1 MSGHSKWSKVKHQ
14 KAVTDVQKASAFTR
28 ASHAI
33 TIAVR
38 EGGGVIDPSSN
49 FRLRL
54 AMEKARDVNMP
65 KENIDRIIEKAKG
78 GGEGDI
84 VSAMYE
90 AYGPGGVAMMIETTS
105 DNANRIVS
113 EVKNALDH
121 HGGTMAHQ
129 GAVSYLFDRSGIV
142 VVDKGNRSLDDMVG
156 VVLDCGGEDVVET
169 DEYYEIYTNVSDL
182 AHVKDA
188 LSEKGIESKHTEII
202 MRPKNLIEIDES
214 KRHALSVLEDL
225 LEELD
230 DVQHVFTNIA

>member
-38 EGGGVIDPSSN
+38 EGGGIADPDSN

-54 AMEKARDVNMP
+54 AIEKARDVNMP

-78 GGEGDI
+78 GGGGDI
-84 VSAMYE
+84 VTSMYE

-105 DNANRIVS
+105 DNANRTVS

-129 GAVSYLFDRSGIV
+129 GAVSYLFDRSGLLV
-142 VVDKGNRSLDDMVG
+142 VSKDTHSFDDMVG
-156 VVLDCGGEDVVET
+156 IVIECGGEDVVET
-169 DEYYEIYTNVSDL
+169 EEWYEIYTKVQDL
-182 AHVKDA
+182 KKVKNA
-188 LSEKGIESKHTEII
+188 LDGKGILSQHTEII
-202 MRPKNLIEIDES
+202 MRPKNTISIDES
-214 KRHALSVLEDL
+214 KQHALSF
-225 LEELD
+225 LEELIEDLD
-230 DVQHVFTNIA
+230 DVQHVYTNAA